1 MQHLGEL
8 ISLIVA
14 LSWTA
19 TAIFADIA
27 SHRLGAL
34 SLNLIRMGLSIVF
47 LSVLLLIVTGSPI
60 PTYADGAT
68 YLWLA
73 LSGLVGYVFGD
84 WCLFNC
90 YLRIGARFGQLLM
103 TLAPPIAAITGW
115 IMLGEKLSSMSLIAM
130 AVTLA
135 GLAISI
141 LGRGED
147 HKVKFTLPLKG
158 IIFGIGAGIG
168 QGVGLVLSKIGLSCY
183 VDAVPADAPAIV
195 NTMLPFA
202 STMFRAV
209 IGGFG
214 FLAIMALQKDLPTL
228 AASLKDGKGMK
239 YTAIMTVFGPAL
251 GVSMSL
257 MAVRYTSA
265 GIASTLMAL
274 SPVFIMVPYAIIF
287 KKKITPREILGV
299 AVTMTG
305 VALFFL
311 L

>member
-1 MQHLGEL
+1 
-8 ISLIVA
+8 
-14 LSWTA
+14 
-19 TAIFADIA
+19 
-27 SHRLGAL
+27 
-34 SLNLIRMGLSIVF
+34 
-47 LSVLLLIVTGSPI
+47 
-60 PTYADGAT
+60 
-68 YLWLA
+68 
-73 LSGLVGYVFGD
+73 
-84 WCLFNC
+84 
-90 YLRIGARFGQLLM
+90 
-103 TLAPPIAAITGW
+103 
-115 IMLGEKLSSMSLIAM
+115 
-130 AVTLA
+130 
-135 GLAISI
+135 
-141 LGRGED
+141 
-147 HKVKFTLPLKG
+147 
-158 IIFGIGAGIG
+158 
-168 QGVGLVLSKIGLSCY
+168 
-183 VDAVPADAPAIV
+183 
-195 NTMLPFA
+195 
-202 STMFRAV
+202 MFRAV

-287 KKKITPREILGV
+287 KQKITPREILGV